1 MQFFNG
7 FNLTVD
13 KQKEYKIISID
24 LGHGD
29 TSAARI
35 GSDGKIDDMQ
45 VADGKTVL
53 RSILGYDAEGTPC
66 IGEAVGSMPEIYPY
80 FKERPDLLDEY
91 LQGGQPGRPGRTR
104 KQVIHD
110 FLKVL
115 MDNIYKY
122 NYPHIKKEDSL
133 ILFVGCPSDPD
144 WDQLKYQY
152 AELIRQATG
161 IRRVA
166 VLPESRAAIINALEM
181 DRKIVIDEGII
192 VFDFGSLTS
201 DCTYII
207 PKSDMVADFSITL
220 GASMVEEN
228 MLKSA
233 LKSLPEKVLVN
244 VTNTKIQ
251 LREWKEF
258 FFLKKF
264 QEQIVPIERADNSE
278 FLILKV
284 NQKLMDGVLCGQGA
298 DEAAMQFC
306 IRSEVNTWY
315 GHCLDFFRAA
325 REKLEKSNA
334 AVKHIII
341 TGGASRMPFIMELCR
356 EVFGKKGISYSHEE
370 NPQFSVS
377 KGLCFAGYKD
387 LQAFRVFDDVQVNR
401 IKRVREKLDQ
411 LSSSVS
417 RKLASMIYDIALNE
431 IRVWKEKSGTATLR
445 ELSYSIERKMNRS
458 MTPGLLNELTM
469 PAAEEWL
476 LSVHNEIRDSVNT
489 AFQKIYGNTVSVD
502 VYRLTDARWKRIHDT
517 LTGRSMI
524 SSSQVDFSEIFKNI
538 DVSGMAVL
546 ACKVV
551 VVIVAALIA
560 SFLALVLVPF
570 QKLANLFLD
579 TDYNFDETFDSIYNV
594 MDNWLPEIG
603 ADLDKELKAH
613 ERENLYDKFSNKNQ
627 YVTMIENKIYPM
639 VKQCVD
645 EQYDGK
651 AGFGIGKAVQ
661 DALGEAINKIALQS
675 I

>member
-1 MQFFNG
+1 
-7 FNLTVD
+7 
-13 KQKEYKIISID
+13 
-24 LGHGD
+24 
-29 TSAARI
+29 
-35 GSDGKIDDMQ
+35 
-45 VADGKTVL
+45 
-53 RSILGYDAEGTPC
+53 
-66 IGEAVGSMPEIYPY
+66 
-80 FKERPDLLDEY
+80 
-91 LQGGQPGRPGRTR
+91 
-104 KQVIHD
+104 
-110 FLKVL
+110 
-115 MDNIYKY
+115 
-122 NYPHIKKEDSL
+122 
-133 ILFVGCPSDPD
+133 
-144 WDQLKYQY
+144 
-152 AELIRQATG
+152 
-161 IRRVA
+161 
-166 VLPESRAAIINALEM
+166 
-181 DRKIVIDEGII
+181 
-192 VFDFGSLTS
+192 
-201 DCTYII
+201 
-207 PKSDMVADFSITL
+207 
-220 GASMVEEN
+220 
-228 MLKSA
+228 
-233 LKSLPEKVLVN
+233 
-244 VTNTKIQ
+244 
-251 LREWKEF
+251 
-258 FFLKKF
+258 
-264 QEQIVPIERADNSE
+264 
-278 FLILKV
+278 
-284 NQKLMDGVLCGQGA
+284 
-298 DEAAMQFC
+298 
-306 IRSEVNTWY
+306 
-315 GHCLDFFRAA
+315 
-325 REKLEKSNA
+325 
-334 AVKHIII
+334 
-341 TGGASRMPFIMELCR
+341 MELCR

-387 LQAFRVFDDVQVNR
+387 LQAFRVFDDVQVNI